1 MLHIVS
7 NAEDSWIIFIE
18 LICQWKFMLIKWVIH
33 IINSVYKMKINANSI
48 SVYSRCV
55 TIRLYFLKSE
65 YILWCDESV
74 MNKPMHVC

>member
-33 IINSVYKMKINANSI
+33 INSVYKMKINANSI
-48 SVYSRCV
+48 SIYNTCI
-55 TIRLYFLKSE
+55 TIQTDFPKSE
-65 YILWCDESV
+65 YMMWRVSDE
-74 MNKPMHVC
+74 